1 MKSNELRIGNYVLY
15 ADESRTC
22 ILKVEVIHKNEIEI
36 LNNITPSTVKIK
48 DIKGI
53 PLTEDTILNCGFTK
67 VGFFDNVYSLGYF
80 RINLDKKTSEALLQ
94 YGDAPYYLNVEIKSV
109 HELQNLYFALEKK
122 ELNITFEFQKC
133 HLLNI

>member
-1 MKSNELRIGNYVLY
+1 MKSSELRIGNYVLY

-53 PLTEDTILNCGFTK
+53 PLTEETILNCGFTK
-67 VGFFDNVYSLGYF
+67 VGFFDNVYSLDYF

-94 YGDAPYYLNVEIKSV
+94 YGDPSFYLNVEIKSV

-122 ELNITFEFQKC
+122 ELNITLEF
-133 HLLNI
+133 